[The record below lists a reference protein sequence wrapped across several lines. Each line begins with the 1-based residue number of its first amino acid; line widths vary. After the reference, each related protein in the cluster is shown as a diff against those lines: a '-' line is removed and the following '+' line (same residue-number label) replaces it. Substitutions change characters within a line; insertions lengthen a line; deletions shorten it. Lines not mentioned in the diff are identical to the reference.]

1 MESHWVHKPHLRA
14 NRAVDGQQKINLMD
28 KRLVEMGEIQN
39 PVPFSPINIA
49 DPKTITKNKNKIK

>member
-1 MESHWVHKPHLRA
+1 MWTTRV
-14 NRAVDGQQKINLMD
+14 VDIHHGKD